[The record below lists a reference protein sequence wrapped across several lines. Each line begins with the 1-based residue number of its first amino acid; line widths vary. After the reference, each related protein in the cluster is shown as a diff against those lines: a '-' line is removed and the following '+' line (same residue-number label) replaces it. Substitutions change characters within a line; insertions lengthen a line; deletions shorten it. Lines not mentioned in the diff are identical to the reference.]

1 MKFFDGAV
9 IFIGLFAGPGGF
21 PIRLVKIL
29 AESGVKNLTVVANSA
44 GGDGMVVSFDD
55 HEILFRNRQVRK
67 VICSF
72 PAPINVDTEAKK
84 QIVAGSVELIIMP
97 QGNMIEAIRAGG
109 AGIPAFYTPV
119 GVGTIFAKEKEIRE
133 FSGRKYMLQEALH
146 ADFSLIKAYKS
157 DPYRNLVYKG
167 TARHFNPTMA
177 TAADYTIA
185 EVDEM
190 VDYLD
195 PNVVITP
202 GFFVNEVML
211 SGY

>member
-1 MKFFDGAV
+1 MKFFDGAIV
-9 IFIGLFAGPGGF
+9 FIGLFAGPGGF
-21 PIRLVKIL
+21 PIKLVKKL
-29 AESGVKNLTVVANSA
+29 AESGVKDLIIVANSA
-44 GGDGMVVSFDD
+44 GGDKMVVSFDD
-55 HEILFRNRQVRK
+55 HEILFRNRQVKK

-84 QIVAGSVELIIMP
+84 QIVAGEVELIIMP

-119 GVGTIFAKEKEIRE
+119 GVGTIFAKDKEIRE
-133 FSGRKYMLQEALH
+133 FCGKQYMLQEALH
-146 ADFSLIKAYKS
+146 ADFALIKAYKA
-157 DPYRNLVYKG
+157 DRYRNLIYKG

-177 TAADYTIA
+177 TAADYTMA
-185 EVDEM
+185 EVDEI

-195 PNVVITP
+195 PNIIITP
-202 GFFVNEVML
+202 GLFVNEVML